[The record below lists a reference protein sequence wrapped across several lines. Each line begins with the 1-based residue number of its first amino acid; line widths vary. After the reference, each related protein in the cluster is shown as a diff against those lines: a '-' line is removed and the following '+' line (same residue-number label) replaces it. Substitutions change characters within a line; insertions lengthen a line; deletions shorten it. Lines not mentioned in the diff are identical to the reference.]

1 LPTRRDAS
9 SWDLLFEQDGRTLS
23 DLLSHTQMTRFGVM
37 KHVDVLEEA
46 GLVVTR
52 KVGRSR
58 LHYLNPVPIR
68 RIHDRWIDKYTAPHA
83 SALVPRSRP
92 TGGTNTMS
100 DNLSCQIYRVFIR
113 ATPEEIWEAITTPS
127 FTTRYFHGAA
137 IEVRG
142 KPCDV
147 AWPRRE
153 HLG

>member
-1 LPTRRDAS
+1 MTFYSRILSAVEDDRVFRALADPTRRKLL
-9 SWDLLFEQDGRTLS
+9 DLLFEQDGRTLS

-83 SALVPRSRP
+83 SALVALK
-92 TGGTNTMS
+92 
-100 DNLSCQIYRVFIR
+100 DQL
-113 ATPEEIWEAITTPS
+113 EAR
-127 FTTRYFHGAA
+127 TR
-137 IEVRG
+137 
-142 KPCDV
+142 
-147 AWPRRE
+147 
-153 HLG
+153 